1 MAESPQSGAGPGSN
15 RSSLSPSASTT
26 SDAPK
31 KRTRA
36 SKPKVRTGCITIRRV
51 KCGEEK
57 PACLRCTSTGRT
69 CDGYDTGMLPRSP
82 RPDPVRT
89 AELAKAEFVKACQQ
103 SEALRSMRR
112 IEADI
117 DGTDT
122 ERCSFSRSRT
132 VTADDLA
139 ALFCPFR
146 AFWIRVAPFTNY
158 QDGALK
164 HAVIALG
171 AAYRLFQR
179 PDEPVPDGSAQDSID
194 VFTIQHYNKSIEQLQ
209 YHVGSSTPESIRMTL
224 LCCLAFISIETL
236 RGNHAVAVTHLIN
249 GLRILQSLPAS
260 AFDCLADGSM
270 FVWPPTRD
278 TLDMPDIIQLF
289 ARLELLA
296 CFFTHGI
303 QPVIAE
309 RGYRT
314 RRFDD
319 GSAEGPF
326 ADLFY
331 ARRALCNFQ
340 HDVAARLHE
349 ISAAS
354 AAGKIPLFWSDP
366 SQQRQQSCLSTRSAR
381 LGALT
386 DAFLSR
392 FTADVDPNTPEV
404 FSLFLDLLYFRCA
417 QLQLFLASPTTT
429 PLPFPYQGPAFQE
442 SPYSSP
448 AVNPLPTN
456 THPLED
462 HLRQILHLTSRL
474 AASPFFTLN
483 LSTACTRTRSLTD
496 THLLLGPLHLV
507 ARHTTTDSTRTAA
520 VRLLAEAVRRA
531 GGVPGLD
538 AARQYYLRCDEAVGV
553 GRIERA
559 VRANLAS
566 WKRDDDAGGT
576 LLCGEAPRALIGAGC
591 LPRLWDVLVGVEE

>member
-1 MAESPQSGAGPGSN
+1 
-15 RSSLSPSASTT
+15 
-26 SDAPK
+26 
-31 KRTRA
+31 
-36 SKPKVRTGCITIRRV
+36 
-51 KCGEEK
+51 
-57 PACLRCTSTGRT
+57 
-69 CDGYDTGMLPRSP
+69 
-82 RPDPVRT
+82 
-89 AELAKAEFVKACQQ
+89 
-103 SEALRSMRR
+103 MRR

-117 DGTDT
+117 DGTET
-122 ERCSFSRSRT
+122 ERCPFSRSRT

-146 AFWIRVAPFTNY
+146 AFWTRVAPFTNC

-164 HAVIALG
+164 HAVVALG
-171 AAYRLFQR
+171 AAYQLFQR
-179 PDEPVPDGSAQDSID
+179 PDEPAINGSAWDAID

-209 YHVGSSTPESIRMTL
+209 HHVGSSTPESIRMTL

-270 FVWPPTRD
+270 FVWPPNRD
-278 TLDMPDIIQLF
+278 TLEMPDIVQLF

-319 GSAEGPF
+319 GSAEGPIT
-326 ADLFY
+326 DLFH

-340 HDVAARLHE
+340 HDVTARLHE
-349 ISAAS
+349 ISATS
-354 AAGKIPLFWSDP
+354 AAGKTAIFWSDP
-366 SQQRQQSCLSTRSAR
+366 GQQRQQSCLSTRSAR
-381 LGALT
+381 LGALV
-386 DAFLSR
+386 DDFLSR
-392 FTADVDPNTPEV
+392 FSTDADPDMPEV

-417 QLQLFLASPTTT
+417 QLQLFLANPTAT
-429 PLPFPYQGPAFQE
+429 PLSFPYQSTPFQG
-442 SPYSSP
+442 SPYPSP
-448 AVNPLPTN
+448 ATNPPPTN
-456 THPLED
+456 IATTLED

-474 AASPFFTLN
+474 AASPFF
-483 LSTACTRTRSLTD
+483 APPDPRTRSLTD
-496 THLLLGPLHLV
+496 THLLLGPLGLV

-520 VRLLAEAVRRA
+520 VGLLAEAIRRA

-538 AARQYYLRCDEAVGV
+538 AARQHGLRHGEAAGA
-553 GRIERA
+553 GHIERA
-559 VRANLAS
+559 VHADLAS
-566 WKRDDDAGGT
+566 RTRDDDAGGT

-591 LPRLWDVLVGVEE
+591 LPRLWDVLIGVGQEVGGVLI